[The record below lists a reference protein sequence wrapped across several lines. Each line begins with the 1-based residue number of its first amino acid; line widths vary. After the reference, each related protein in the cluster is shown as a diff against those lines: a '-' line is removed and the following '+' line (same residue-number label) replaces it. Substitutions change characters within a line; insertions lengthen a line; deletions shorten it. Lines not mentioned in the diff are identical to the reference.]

1 MTSLDVSLPPRRAL
15 LSPPCVFSPLGL
27 VGTWP
32 NPARLWPRQVA
43 LSRGGPGRDSPP
55 GLQARS
61 LPGSPSSGPKQ
72 DGTQRE
78 SQRRGHP
85 FPPQICTSV
94 SGFPRRDLGARR
106 QAGEGMARRAI
117 AERRHTR
124 WAQAAAW
131 DKAWP
136 SGAIDALRRSATPA
150 RWPEGAA
157 NWKGPSAQGGG
168 CAHRCAKQPPRPRPP
183 PPTQDGSCPR
193 SRLRAPHLRPSRPGA
208 LTRRPL
214 GYWTL
219 RRPRRPCRN
228 PGRLSQ
234 GPQDPS

>member
-1 MTSLDVSLPPRRAL
+1 MCVFAPWFSWDLAEPRPSLAPTSRAL
-15 LSPPCVFSPLGL
+15 SWRARARQP
-27 VGTWP
+27 TW
-32 NPARLWPRQVA
+32 
-43 LSRGGPGRDSPP
+43 
-55 GLQARS
+55 LQARS
-61 LPGSPSSGPKQ
+61 LPGSPSSEPEQ

-124 WAQAAAW
+124 WTQAAAW

-157 NWKGPSAQGGG
+157 NWKDPSAQGGG
-168 CAHRCAKQPPRPRPP
+168 CAHRCAKQPPRPRPL
-183 PPTQDGSCPR
+183 PPTRDGSCPR
-193 SRLRAPHLRPSRPGA
+193 SRLRAPHLRPSRPQRA
-208 LTRRPL
+208 QPL
-214 GYWTL
+214 GL
-219 RRPRRPCRN
+219 PEP
-228 PGRLSQ
+228 
-234 GPQDPS
+234 